1 MLVPNIYV
9 AKKTCRALTGGFVNF
24 WISQLVE
31 LLIPQASFD
40 HKGDGQL
47 NEAEFERAVIS
58 MALGLS
64 DQEIREVRIF
74 LQGTQSHV
82 PVDMWLGWQS
92 PLFRWQFIAEW
103 MVHYP
108 YIYIL

>member
-1 MLVPNIYV
+1 M
-9 AKKTCRALTGGFVNF
+9 
-24 WISQLVE
+24 E
-31 LLIPQASFD
+31 LLIFQASFD

-82 PVDMWLGWQS
+82 PVDM
-92 PLFRWQFIAEW
+92 
-103 MVHYP
+103 
-108 YIYIL
+108 

>member
-1 MLVPNIYV
+1 MNIYDCILLPI
-9 AKKTCRALTGGFVNF
+9 ASSLL
-24 WISQLVE
+24 SQL
-31 LLIPQASFD
+31 LILSKLQASFD

-64 DQEIREVRIF
+64 DQEIRQVRIF

-82 PVDMWLGWQS
+82 HVDMCLG
-92 PLFRWQFIAEW
+92 RWQEI
-103 MVHYP
+103 
-108 YIYIL
+108 

>member
-1 MLVPNIYV
+1 M
-9 AKKTCRALTGGFVNF
+9 
-24 WISQLVE
+24 E

-64 DQEIREVRIF
+64 DQEIREVRD
-74 LQGTQSHV
+74 LPAGHPKSCACGHV
-82 PVDMWLGWQS
+82 TWLT
-92 PLFRWQFIAEW
+92 IAT
-103 MVHYP
+103 
-108 YIYIL
+108 L

>member
-1 MLVPNIYV
+1 
-9 AKKTCRALTGGFVNF
+9 
-24 WISQLVE
+24 VE

-82 PVDMWLGWQS
+82 PVDM
-92 PLFRWQFIAEW
+92 
-103 MVHYP
+103 
-108 YIYIL
+108 